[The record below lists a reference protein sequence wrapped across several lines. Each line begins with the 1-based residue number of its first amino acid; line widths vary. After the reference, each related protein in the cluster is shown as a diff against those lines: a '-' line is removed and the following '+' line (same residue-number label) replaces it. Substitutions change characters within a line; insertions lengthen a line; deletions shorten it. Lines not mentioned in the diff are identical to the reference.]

1 MTTTTHA
8 VAKTDSS
15 IITIAFVA
23 FMGLG
28 LLFVSGLASA
38 AGLHDSAHDVRHASG
53 FPCH

>member
-1 MTTTTHA
+1 MTTTTQTA
-8 VAKTDSS
+8 TKADLS

-38 AGLHDSAHDVRHASG
+38 ASLHDSAHDIRHMSG